1 MQWTKSNGDIVEI
14 RKLMFALPKHA
25 EEGKSTK
32 GFYIIFQA
40 DNTSVNEGVYS
51 YYYNN
56 ELFNALSDAGN
67 TVTSGYRD
75 TPTEFDLQY
84 YSNITNEEMKS
95 AFINTYGWTH
105 LTDHSLYMNTLSKQV
120 VVNFVF
126 SKKASEKELNA
137 AREYWK
143 VIETYES
150 YHRSNPDIY
159 TIWSR
164 VPENAEIT
172 VQVFAEDELVSQDI
186 YGEIENGVIYTEI
199 HYEENIFR

>member
-67 TVTSGYRD
+67 TVIVIHRPNLICS
-75 TPTEFDLQY
+75 
-84 YSNITNEEMKS
+84 ITQILRMK
-95 AFINTYGWTH
+95 
-105 LTDHSLYMNTLSKQV
+105 K
-120 VVNFVF
+120 
-126 SKKASEKELNA
+126 
-137 AREYWK
+137 
-143 VIETYES
+143 
-150 YHRSNPDIY
+150 
-159 TIWSR
+159 
-164 VPENAEIT
+164 
-172 VQVFAEDELVSQDI
+172 
-186 YGEIENGVIYTEI
+186 
-199 HYEENIFR
+199 